1 MKKVIFAALML
12 SSVGALSSFTTKNDT
27 ASLKHAVAD
36 KKELATADDKKEL
49 ATADDKKELATADA
63 HKHNA
68 VNDKKELA
76 TAD

>member
-1 MKKVIFAALML
+1 MKKVLFVAML
-12 SSVGALSSFTTKNDT
+12 LSGVTALSSFTVKNDT

-63 HKHNA
+63 HKRNA